1 MPSNN
6 NSVVAAEMPF
16 FDIKVVWTIRFVKQV
31 TKCMLLLIF
40 SNNFSMGWNQF
51 WRNICICNYC
61 ESKTKLSFTNCL
73 NPFESFPLS
82 FHALVFH
89 FLVKATATAE
99 QVCKQEFQVQNQRHF
114 SNFSCGFLNPN
125 YQSIIFCNLNLNF
138 LPLLDLKRHLYTL
151 LSWIVAFHDLSAWFV
166 NIKWVL

>member
-6 NSVVAAEMPF
+6 TSVAAAEMPF

-51 WRNICICNYC
+51 WRNICIYNYF
-61 ESKTKLSFTNCL
+61 ESKTKLYFTNCL

-125 YQSIIFCNLNLNF
+125 YQSIIFCNLNLNC
-138 LPLLDLKRHLYTL
+138 LTL
-151 LSWIVAFHDLSAWFV
+151 LHLKKV
-166 NIKWVL
+166 